1 MTTLTPKQE
10 QIAER
15 AYLLYVESGCQHGR
29 DVEHWLRAEKEL
41 GGHFFTPPASDKPA
55 GPSEKTAKKPAVKK
69 ATDAPVKKPTARKA
83 AEAPAKKAA
92 KKKA

>member
-15 AYLLYVESGCQHGR
+15 AHQLYLESGCQHGG
-29 DVEHWLRAEKEL
+29 DLEHWLRAEKEL
-41 GGHFFTPPASDKPA
+41 GSQFFSPPAAPETKA
-55 GPSEKTAKKPAVKK
+55 AKKPAVKK
-69 ATDAPVKKPTARKA
+69 AAAPAPAPAKKAAVKKA
-83 AEAPAKKAA
+83 AVAPAKKAA

>member
-15 AYLLYVESGCQHGR
+15 AHQLYLESGCQHGG
-29 DVEHWLRAEKEL
+29 DLEHWLRAEKEL
-41 GGHFFTPPASDKPA
+41 GGHFFTPPAKDKPGA
-55 GPSEKTAKKPAVKK
+55 PAVKAAKKPAVKK
-69 ATDAPVKKPTARKA
+69 AAPAPVKK
-83 AEAPAKKAA
+83 APAKKAA